1 MSQQIFN
8 DKVFSREVKKQEE
21 GERTFFKKRRQQT
34 RFSKKTWLLKRK
46 ESM

>member
-21 GERTFFKKRRQQT
+21 GERIFFKK
-34 RFSKKTWLLKRK
+34 K
-46 ESM
+46 ETANTI

>member
-21 GERTFFKKRRQQT
+21 GERTFFKKKKD
-34 RFSKKTWLLKRK
+34 SKHD
-46 ESM
+46 

>member
-21 GERTFFKKRRQQT
+21 GERTFFKK
-34 RFSKKTWLLKRK
+34 KKKK
-46 ESM
+46 ETANTI

>member
-21 GERTFFKKRRQQT
+21 GERTFQKKET
-34 RFSKKTWLLKRK
+34 ANTI
-46 ESM
+46 